1 MKALVFKKKETGA
14 SRPLYQTLLLL
25 FITVSM
31 SKLLSSS
38 DGGVLCQVSLDE
50 GAGASV
56 EDEVLQ
62 RAAGFFVDNNENY
75 TVRCLYFTLLFALLY
90 CCILCHFT
98 VTTGELGR
106 GLAHDLGQ
114 HGRPLPAPN
123 PRRQQGVSAVEAA
136 EGRGEH
142 LLPSLHTRPHP
153 HRPGQ

>member
-1 MKALVFKKKETGA
+1 MLAGPFTKDCYYY
-14 SRPLYQTLLLL
+14 SSQYRCQ
-25 FITVSM
+25 
-31 SKLLSSS
+31 LSSS
-38 DGGVLCQVSLDE
+38 GGGVLCQVSLDE

>member
-1 MKALVFKKKETGA
+1 MSEEKGA
-14 SRPLYQTLLLL
+14 SRPLYQRLLLL

-38 DGGVLCQVSLDE
+38 DGGALYQVSLDE

-123 PRRQQGVSAVEAA
+123 PRRQQGVPAVEAA